1 MPSHGVV
8 SLRARPYLRLAR
20 SQVKERRTSTTASG
34 QSASIL
40 QLALA
45 GSVNAE
51 FGRTEIPRHVASPAG
66 LFLRF
71 FEILSCFYGA
81 VKAVTPENVVQ
92 ARGAPGRLN
101 GKDGLNRGWLRVQS
115 RGHGRHV
122 RCRSHT
128 RKAKATTIIAGWI
141 GRLALLALTA
151 RLRCSPDGQGSSAV
165 ARAPRAATP
174 LRCHRAT

>member
-1 MPSHGVV
+1 MLSHGGV

-51 FGRTEIPRHVASPAG
+51 FGRTAIPRHVASPAG

-101 GKDGLNRGWLRVQS
+101 GKDGLNRGWLRVACGTGVS
-115 RGHGRHV
+115 FTSGDDGAAPGSGFRPIYPV
-122 RCRSHT
+122 
-128 RKAKATTIIAGWI
+128 
-141 GRLALLALTA
+141 
-151 RLRCSPDGQGSSAV
+151 CSPGAYDPGV
-165 ARAPRAATP
+165 RRPRLPQTW
-174 LRCHRAT
+174 